1 MIRLLKIQDVFIDD
15 LVMPFNIAIILY
27 LAHFLKVEICDFP
40 KYHEYQLGYLE
51 TMKFSLWG
59 LLNLAFSDL
68 FIRRHF

>member
-1 MIRLLKIQDVFIDD
+1 
-15 LVMPFNIAIILY
+15 MPFNTAIILY

-40 KYHEYQLGYLE
+40 KYVEAVKDELTVYHEYQLGYLE